1 MKKSTKTAIMYGVI
15 IALFIACGVMTV
27 KLATRKIVPTSEPE
41 SSTSEIQSSI
51 SSGFYQESS
60 EDVDKS
66 DIIVRAKINDD
77 NVNVR
82 VQPNTDAERLGSA
95 YYGNTFDYVSQ
106 SHDGWTRITYDGQV
120 AYVYS
125 DFVEL
130 VPMVLTVDGDFTEY
144 LGADAPSMEEMIV
157 WEDAEGGGGTE
168 EIVATN

>member
-1 MKKSTKTAIMYGVI
+1 MYGMVI
-15 IALFIACGVMTV
+15 VLFIACGVVTV

-60 EDVDKS
+60 EDMDKS

-82 VQPNTDAERLGSA
+82 LQPNTDGERLGSA

-106 SHDGWTRITYDGQV
+106 SHDGWTRITYDGKV

-125 DFVEL
+125 DYVEL
-130 VPMVLTVDGDFTEY
+130 VPMVLTVEGDFTEY

-157 WEDAEGGGGTE
+157 WEDTEVGGTE
-168 EIVATN
+168 EVVGGAN

>member
-1 MKKSTKTAIMYGVI
+1 MKKSTQTAIMYGVI
-15 IALFIACGVMTV
+15 IVLFIAIGVVTV
-27 KLATRKIVPTSEPE
+27 KLATRKIIPQEEE
-41 SSTSEIQSSI
+41 SSSSEIQSSI
-51 SSGFYQESS
+51 STGFYQESS
-60 EDVDKS
+60 EETDKS
-66 DIIVRAKINDD
+66 DIIVRVRITDD